1 MQLYAVGTT
10 GDGSA
15 ATQLLSTTTD
25 ADGDFTLSG
34 LTCPSPTT
42 PVYYLAT
49 GGNPGLSAG
58 TNNPNLA
65 LMAAVGP
72 CGSLTTSSFTVINE
86 LTTVAAVYA
95 LAPFI
100 ASPTSIGSSPANS
113 SNLAANFTLASQYVN
128 INTGSAPGT
137 NVPAG
142 STVPV
147 AELNTLGDI
156 LAVCVNS
163 AGGTAG
169 DNTSCGN
176 LFSLTTPVSAAPPTN
191 TIASMFNIALNP
203 TLNTQALFNLPLP
216 TAPFQPQTPIPPA
229 NFQVSF
235 FPLQVSPT
243 SLTFPSATAGITSA
257 PQTVTVENN
266 STQTAQMYI
275 SIMGENASDFA
286 QTNNCQQS
294 AYPGYSCTI
303 QVTTTPNGSG
313 DRNAFLVFT
322 TGSGSTLYMPL
333 DATAAPASSGPHGVL
348 SEYYLQFSLTGV
360 ARDLTLTNTGAAYL
374 TTSNITTS
382 TNNFVTTNN
391 CGAGLEPNAS
401 CTITVFNYSPMGL
414 NGVNASYDQLSFAT
428 NDPEMPQSIVVA
440 SPTGI
445 AVTPSNISFPGIVVG
460 QSATTTVTLTGGN
473 LSTDPVSISTQTA
486 QSL

>member
-1 MQLYAVGTT
+1 VQLYAVGTT

-191 TIASMFNIALNP
+191 TIASMLNIALNP
-203 TLNTQALFNLPLP
+203 TLNTQACSTFPCQPLPFNLKRQ
-216 TAPFQPQTPIPPA
+216 FRQ
-229 NFQVSF
+229 
-235 FPLQVSPT
+235 
-243 SLTFPSATAGITSA
+243 LTFRSAFSLCRSA
-257 PQTVTVENN
+257 PQALP
-266 STQTAQMYI
+266 SPQQPQ
-275 SIMGENASDFA
+275 AS
-286 QTNNCQQS
+286 
-294 AYPGYSCTI
+294 
-303 QVTTTPNGSG
+303 
-313 DRNAFLVFT
+313 RR
-322 TGSGSTLYMPL
+322 PL
-333 DATAAPASSGPHGVL
+333 RP
-348 SEYYLQFSLTGV
+348 
-360 ARDLTLTNTGAAYL
+360 
-374 TTSNITTS
+374 
-382 TNNFVTTNN
+382 
-391 CGAGLEPNAS
+391 
-401 CTITVFNYSPMGL
+401 
-414 NGVNASYDQLSFAT
+414 
-428 NDPEMPQSIVVA
+428 
-440 SPTGI
+440 
-445 AVTPSNISFPGIVVG
+445 
-460 QSATTTVTLTGGN
+460 
-473 LSTDPVSISTQTA
+473 
-486 QSL
+486 